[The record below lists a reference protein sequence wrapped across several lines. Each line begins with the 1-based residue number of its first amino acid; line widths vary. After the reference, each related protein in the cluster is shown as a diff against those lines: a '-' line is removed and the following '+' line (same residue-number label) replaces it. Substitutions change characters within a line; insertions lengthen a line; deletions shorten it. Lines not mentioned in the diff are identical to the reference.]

1 MSPLSPFLLNY
12 DPQIE
17 YQRLEAI
24 ETREKP
30 VPRQCLGFSLVGQSV
45 GRLSIVANNEFSHCL
60 RYFWVVRQ
68 KNSDSDPGIALHTCA
83 TANDYIE
90 IQILWIYDYVYIVSE
105 LVIEAAMS
113 ITLCTL

>member
-17 YQRLEAI
+17 YQRLKAI

-60 RYFWVVRQ
+60 RYFWAVRQ

-90 IQILWIYDYVYIVSE
+90 IQILCGAGS
-105 LVIEAAMS
+105 MTTS
-113 ITLCTL
+113 I